1 MKEIYSLLALRI
13 GWFQKTRLEQGRFL
27 FGTRLGFIDYDSHCY
42 ADKVKEVIL
51 ITKTEMKKSKF
62 LKHRCVR
69 SKSITVDQLKSGTIR
84 EQYLIVRLITSIEM
98 NQRKRAVAYH

>member
-42 ADKVKEVIL
+42 ADKVEVIL

-98 NQRKRAVAYH
+98 NQRKRAVAYQ

>member
-1 MKEIYSLLALRI
+1 MKEIFSLLALRI
-13 GWFQKTRLEQGRFL
+13 GWFQKTRLN
-27 FGTRLGFIDYDSHCY
+27 RLGFIDYDSHCY

-51 ITKTEMKKSKF
+51 ITQIEMKKSKF

-98 NQRKRAVAYH
+98 KQRKRAVAYQ